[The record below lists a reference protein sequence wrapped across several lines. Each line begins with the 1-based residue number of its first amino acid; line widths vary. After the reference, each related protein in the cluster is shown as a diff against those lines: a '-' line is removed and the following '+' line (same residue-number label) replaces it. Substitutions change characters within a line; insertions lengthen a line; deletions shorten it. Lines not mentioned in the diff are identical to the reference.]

1 MEKRKYTKIQA
12 LEAETVSMHEGGKT
26 HREIAEYFGLERIQS
41 KRCIERFRHRQRKQA
56 AGIQIRPK
64 GHPAR
69 IELIHIKVKPQSLR
83 NCGWKTNCC
92 GIFWSL
98 AEGGAEKSKIS
109 CDIPSPE

>member
-12 LEAETVSMHEGGKT
+12 LEAEIVSMHEGGKT
-26 HREIAEYFGLERIQS
+26 HREIAEYLGLERIQI
-41 KRCIERFRHRQRKQA
+41 KKCMERFRHRQRGYRQDPRA
-56 AGIQIRPK
+56 A
-64 GHPAR
+64 PAR
-69 IELIHIKVKPQSLR
+69 MELLRIKVKPQSLR
-83 NCGWKTNCC
+83 ECGWKTICC